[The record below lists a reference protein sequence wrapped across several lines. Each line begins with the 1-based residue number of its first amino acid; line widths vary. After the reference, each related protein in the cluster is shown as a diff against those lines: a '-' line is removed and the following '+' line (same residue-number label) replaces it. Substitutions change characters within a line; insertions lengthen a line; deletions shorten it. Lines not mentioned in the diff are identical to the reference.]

1 MSTCCEDKSLDN
13 SPPGGIG
20 GGGDVDFN
28 NLTTTTLN
36 VLGTNT
42 TNTLA
47 VTGSSILNTL
57 SVTGAMNAAALTA
70 SGILKT
76 TLTTDASNVNTGA
89 LISLG
94 GASISKN
101 IVMGDTL
108 FTNWS
113 GTAINKSSIICSP
126 GTNGTEASIRFT
138 QNINNTG
145 AFWVTGHN
153 VNASGDNTLAFYSS
167 TFNSWVAKFDTS
179 ANFTVKGVIKTD
191 STTDATAL
199 NSGALISVGGASI
212 SKKLY
217 VGGVLNC
224 NWSQGVANGTSALTI
239 SPTVQAGRA
248 SLSFSTDLNQTGGI
262 FSLGQNVNS
271 QGDGVFGLFYSASSK
286 NLFTCNG
293 GSGVMTVPTSITTPI
308 ITTSTIN
315 SDQGT
320 WNNTGFNT
328 TINVGTALTGNLNFV
343 GRYNVAASWCKLIRT
358 HLRVID
364 NGYNASGTSVWQHIF
379 FYAGDGGANTGS
391 ILDNGS
397 NVQYNTSS
405 DYRVKTN
412 IQAITNS
419 IDRIIAL
426 NPVNYNYTNGGQAYG
441 EGFLAHE
448 LQTVVPTAVQGQ
460 KDAVDE
466 EGKMILQGVDY
477 GLLTPLLVGGVKELI
492 ALVQQLNDRLLV
504 LEGQ

>member
-1 MSTCCEDKSLDN
+1 MSGCCEEKSLDN
-13 SPPGGIG
+13 SPSGGLG

-28 NLTTTTLN
+28 DLTTTTLT

-57 SVTGAMNAAALTA
+57 SVTGAMNALDLTA
-70 SGILKT
+70 SGLLKT
-76 TLTTDASNVNTGA
+76 TLTTDASNLNTGA
-89 LISLG
+89 LICLG
-94 GASISKN
+94 GASISKK
-101 IVMGDTL
+101 IYMGDTL
-108 FTNWS
+108 YTNWG
-113 GTAINKSSIICSP
+113 GTALNRSSIVCSP
-126 GTNGTEASIRFT
+126 GTNGTESSIRFT
-138 QNINNTG
+138 QNINDTG
-145 AFWVTGHN
+145 ALWVVGHN
-153 VNASGDNTLAFYSS
+153 VDNSGVNTLAFYSS
-167 TFNSWVAKFDTS
+167 TFNSWVARFENN

-191 STTDATAL
+191 STSEATGL
-199 NSGALISVGGASI
+199 NTGALISVGGASI

-217 VGGVLNC
+217 VGGILNC
-224 NWSQGVANGTSALTI
+224 NWGQGVPNGSSALTI
-239 SPTVQAGRA
+239 SPTVQAGQA

-262 FSLGQNVNS
+262 FTLGQNVNS
-271 QGDGVFGLFYSASSK
+271 QGDGVFGLFYSASSL

-293 GSGVMTVPTSITTPI
+293 ASGVMTVPTSITTPI

-315 SDQGT
+315 STQGT

-328 TINVGTALTGNLNFV
+328 TINIGTASTGNL
-343 GRYNVAASWCKLIRT
+343 SI
-358 HLRVID
+358 
-364 NGYNASGTSVWQHIF
+364 NGTYNAGPTWCRLNRSNIRVFDFGWQASTTYQHIF
-379 FYAGDGGANTGS
+379 FYAGLTGANTGN
-391 ILDNGS
+391 ITDNGS
-397 NVQYNTSS
+397 NVTYNTSS

-412 IQAITNS
+412 IVPLSNS
-419 IDRIIAL
+419 LSRIVTL
-426 NPVNYNYTNGGQAYG
+426 NPINYNYTNGSQAYG

-448 LQTVVPTAVQGQ
+448 VQTVVPTAVQGQ

-477 GLLTPLLVGGVKELI
+477 GLLTPLLVGGVKELV